1 LQSFEI
7 MPFIVTKRCFLP
19 IVFLLFALAVS
30 LQANLVSKKYGRFVP
45 SEGCPWCEDNTL
57 REDASFIPVRADL
70 LRLLAP
76 ADPHFIAEVLWI
88 RAMYYFG
95 AHALTD
101 RQYPYLFHLLDLITD
116 LSPLW
121 DHPYFFGAVVLPF
134 EAHAAE
140 DGLYLIEKGL
150 VYHPNNWQLWFF
162 KGFCRWKAFGD
173 TVSAA
178 EDLLRASLLP
188 EAPVYLAALSAT
200 LATQAGQKEL
210 ALRFLEEAR
219 NNLSDPLHQQLLADK
234 IEELLKG
241 E

>member
-1 LQSFEI
+1 
-7 MPFIVTKRCFLP
+7 M
-19 IVFLLFALAVS
+19 VS
-30 LQANLVSKKYGRFVP
+30 RKYGQFIP
-45 SEGCPWCEDNTL
+45 IEDCPWCEDTTL
-57 REDASFIPVRADL
+57 QDDAAFIPVRADIL
-70 LRLLAP
+70 KLLAP
-76 ADPHFIAEVLWI
+76 ADPHFISNVLWV

-95 AHALTD
+95 THALTD

-121 DHPYFFGAVVLPF
+121 DHPYYFGAVVLPF
-134 EAHAAE
+134 EADAAE

-150 VYHPNNWQLWFF
+150 VYHLDNWQLWFF

-173 TVSAA
+173 TISAA
-178 EDLLRASLLP
+178 EDLHRASLLP
-188 EAPVYLAALSAT
+188 DAPVYLAALSAT

-219 NNLSDPLHQQLLADK
+219 NNLSDPLHQKLLADK
-234 IEELLKG
+234 IEEILKG

>member
-1 LQSFEI
+1 
-7 MPFIVTKRCFLP
+7 M
-19 IVFLLFALAVS
+19 VS
-30 LQANLVSKKYGRFVP
+30 RKYGQFI
-45 SEGCPWCEDNTL
+45 STEECPWCEENAQRD
-57 REDASFIPVRADL
+57 DADFIPVRADF

-76 ADPHFIAEVLWI
+76 ADPHFLSNVLWI

-95 AHALTD
+95 SHALTD

-134 EAHAAE
+134 EADAAE

-150 VYHPNNWQLWFF
+150 VYQPDNWQLWFF

-188 EAPVYLAALSAT
+188 GAPVYLAALSAT
-200 LATQAGQKEL
+200 FATQAGQKEL

-219 NNLSDPLHQQLLADK
+219 NNLSDPLHQQLLSDK
-234 IEELLKG
+234 IEEILKG

>member
-1 LQSFEI
+1 
-7 MPFIVTKRCFLP
+7 MTKRCLLP
-19 IVFLLFALAVS
+19 IVFLLFASAIL
-30 LQANLVSKKYGRFVP
+30 LQADLVSKKYGRFVP
-45 SEGCPWCEDNTL
+45 TEDCPWCEDSAL
-57 REDASFIPVRADL
+57 RDDAAFIPVRADI

-76 ADPHFIAEVLWI
+76 ADPHFLSNVLWV

-134 EAHAAE
+134 EADAAE

-150 VYHPNNWQLWFF
+150 VYHPDNWQLWFF
-162 KGFCRWKAFGD
+162 KGFYNWKAKGD
-173 TVSAA
+173 MISAA
-178 EDLLRASLLP
+178 EDLYHASLLP

-200 LATQAGQKEL
+200 FATQAGQKEL

-234 IEELLKG
+234 IEEILKG